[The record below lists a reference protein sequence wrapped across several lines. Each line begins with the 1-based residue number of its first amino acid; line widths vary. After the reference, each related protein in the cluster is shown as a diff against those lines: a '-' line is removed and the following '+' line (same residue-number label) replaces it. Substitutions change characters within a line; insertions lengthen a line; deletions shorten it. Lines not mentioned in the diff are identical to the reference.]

1 MPTFSRAFGQTRLD
15 LHFAERGDPTG
26 RPVVLTHGLLW
37 SSRMME
43 GLAAR
48 LPDQRVLLLD
58 LHGHGKSARPTDAS
72 AYTWASLA
80 GDVVALLN
88 RLEIDQAVV
97 GGLSLGA
104 NVTLAMAQRHP
115 ERVSAMIVEMPV
127 LGRGERAGR
136 PAFSAMAGVYAAGQS
151 VLTTTARLVRRLP
164 LPRGIPE
171 LAAVRDVAG
180 ADPAVAVAVLRG
192 LLAEDLIPEDDA
204 TVARMRMPAL
214 VIGHRHDPVHVL
226 EDARDLARRLPH
238 GELVEASSIAEFRLH
253 PERLAAHVRH
263 FLERLGPWS

>member
-15 LHFAERGDPTG
+15 LHYGERGDPTG
-26 RPVVLTHGLLW
+26 RPLVLTHGLLW

-43 GLAAR
+43 ALAAR

-58 LHGHGKSARPTDAS
+58 LHGHGKSARPADAS

-88 RLEIDQAVV
+88 HLEIDQAVV

-104 NVTLAMAQRHP
+104 NVTLAVAQRHP
-115 ERVSAMIVEMPV
+115 ERLSAMIVEMPV
-127 LGRGERAGR
+127 LRRGEPVGR
-136 PAFSAMAGVYAAGQS
+136 PAFSAMAGAYAAGETVMTS
-151 VLTTTARLVRRLP
+151 AARLVRRLP
-164 LPRGIPE
+164 LPRGVPQ
-171 LAAVRDVAG
+171 LAALRDVAG
-180 ADPAVAVAVLRG
+180 ADPKVAVAVLRG
-192 LLAEDLIPEDDA
+192 LLADDLIAEDDA
-204 TVARMRMPAL
+204 TIARMRMPAL

-226 EDARDLARRLPH
+226 EDARDLARRLPR

-263 FLERLGPWS
+263 FLERLPA

>member
-15 LHFAERGDPTG
+15 LHYSERGDPHG
-26 RPVVLTHGLLW
+26 RPVVLTHGLLL

-58 LHGHGKSARPTDAS
+58 LHGHGKSATPTDAG

-88 RLEIDQAVV
+88 HLEIDKAVV

-104 NVTLAMAQRHP
+104 NVTLSTAQRHP

-127 LGRGERAGR
+127 LRRGEPLGR
-136 PAFSAMAGVYAAGQS
+136 PAFGALAGLYAAVGALLSGSS
-151 VLTTTARLVRRLP
+151 VALRRLP
-164 LPRGIPE
+164 MPRRIPE
-171 LAAVRDVAG
+171 LAALRDAAG
-180 ADPAVAVAVLRG
+180 ADPRVAVAVLRG
-192 LLAEDLIPEDDA
+192 LLAEDLIPDDDA
-204 TVARMRMPAL
+204 TVSRLRMPAL
-214 VIGHRHDPVHVL
+214 VIGHRNDPVHVL
-226 EDARDLARRLPH
+226 DDARDLARRLPQ
-238 GELVEASSIAEFRLH
+238 GTLVEASSIVEFRLH

-263 FLERLGPWS
+263 FLERLPS

>member
-15 LHFAERGDPTG
+15 LHYAERGDPNG

-58 LHGHGKSARPTDAS
+58 LHGHGKSAKPTEAS

-88 RLEIDQAVV
+88 HLGIDDAVV

-127 LGRGERAGR
+127 LQRGEPFGR
-136 PAFSAMAGVYAAGQS
+136 PAFNAMAGVYATGGA
-151 VLTTTARLVRRLP
+151 VLSGVSDVVRRMP
-164 LPRGIPE
+164 LPRRIPE
-171 LAAVRDVAG
+171 LAALRDVAG
-180 ADPAVAVAVLRG
+180 ADPRVAVAVLRG
-192 LLAEDLIPEDDA
+192 LLAEELLPEDDA
-204 TVARMRMPAL
+204 TISRMHMPAL
-214 VIGHRHDPVHVL
+214 IIGHRHDPVHVL
-226 EDARDLARRLPH
+226 DDARDLARRLPK

-263 FLERLGPWS
+263 FLERLPA